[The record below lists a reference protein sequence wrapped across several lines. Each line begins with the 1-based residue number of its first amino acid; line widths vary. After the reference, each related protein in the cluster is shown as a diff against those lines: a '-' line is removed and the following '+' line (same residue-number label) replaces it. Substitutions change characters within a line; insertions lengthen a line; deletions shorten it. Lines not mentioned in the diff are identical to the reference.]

1 MVWYCILYNICFYK
15 QVLKILKPQVRNLT
29 QSSEFI
35 YKNSS
40 TLCIVSGLYVF
51 ALRGLDGQLIICHI
65 QLKILNILKITITYQ
80 NLKSFIF
87 QNCMHN
93 LLFFFFQ
100 RILIFQKD
108 YNSKF
113 KIGQNHLSLFFN
125 THVSFKM
132 QNSRFE
138 NKIICGINFS
148 FEKKNDTCISLF
160 NNVIFFFGYYVFSW
174 SQWSFFIYLKTAL
187 HRNRN
192 HIS

>member
-1 MVWYCILYNICFYK
+1 MVWYCILYNICFYE
-15 QVLKILKPQVRNLT
+15 QVLKILKPQVRDLT

-87 QNCMHN
+87 QNCMHS
-93 LLFFFFQ
+93 LVFFFFFREFLFFK
-100 RILIFQKD
+100 RIITA
-108 YNSKF
+108 
-113 KIGQNHLSLFFN
+113 SLKLVRTTSPFFFN

-138 NKIICGINFS
+138 NKIMHLWHKF
-148 FEKKNDTCISLF
+148 
-160 NNVIFFFGYYVFSW
+160 
-174 SQWSFFIYLKTAL
+174 
-187 HRNRN
+187 
-192 HIS
+192 

>member
-93 LLFFFFQ
+93 LFFFFFF
-100 RILIFQKD
+100 REF
-108 YNSKF
+108 
-113 KIGQNHLSLFFN
+113 LFFKRII
-125 THVSFKM
+125 TASLKLVRTTSPFFLIHM
-132 QNSRFE
+132 YLSRCKTLDL
-138 NKIICGINFS
+138 KIRS
-148 FEKKNDTCISLF
+148 S
-160 NNVIFFFGYYVFSW
+160 V
-174 SQWSFFIYLKTAL
+174 A
-187 HRNRN
+187 
-192 HIS
+192 

>member
-1 MVWYCILYNICFYK
+1 MVWYCILYNICLIYE
-15 QVLKILKPQVRNLT
+15 QVLKILKPQVRDLT

-87 QNCMHN
+87 QNCMHS
-93 LLFFFFQ
+93 LVFFFFFREFLFFK
-100 RILIFQKD
+100 RIITA
-108 YNSKF
+108 
-113 KIGQNHLSLFFN
+113 SLKLVRTTSPFFFN

-138 NKIICGINFS
+138 NKIMHLWHKF
-148 FEKKNDTCISLF
+148 
-160 NNVIFFFGYYVFSW
+160 
-174 SQWSFFIYLKTAL
+174 
-187 HRNRN
+187 
-192 HIS
+192 